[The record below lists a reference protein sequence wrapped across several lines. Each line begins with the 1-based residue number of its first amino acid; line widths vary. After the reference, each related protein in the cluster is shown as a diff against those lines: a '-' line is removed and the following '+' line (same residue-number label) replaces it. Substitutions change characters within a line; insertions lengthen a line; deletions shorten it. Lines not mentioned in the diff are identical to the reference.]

1 MFRILCLFVFL
12 MCSLLPPDALA
23 QRRKKSIISG
33 GEPDK
38 AVEEV
43 ETKSAG
49 NEADIFDKPVRKK
62 AAPATK
68 AAKTTAVMD
77 PAKGGGNKTGV
88 KLKEGELPEPEIV
101 EVTSR
106 LPGTDGINLSCTLF
120 MSANS
125 ENPDESKMI
134 SPMILV
140 HDLGGSK
147 LDLAPLA
154 RHLQSAG
161 HTVLVPDL
169 RGHGRSTTIAN
180 QTDTV
185 DYSEFRKSDFATIG
199 QDLEACKRYLMQF
212 NNEGKLNISMLS
224 MLAVGDMC
232 PIVTEW
238 VLRDWSFASRGRLKQ
253 GKDVQ
258 SLTLVS
264 PKRKFKT
271 FSMSQLVKA
280 PLLSGR
286 GNWHIPTLVIWGS
299 ESKSAKETK
308 AVYKAMAKH
317 RPPSEAAMSVD
328 RWAEQDLYKLD
339 LPVAAEGAELLRP
352 NEALYKF
359 IATFNQQKILL
370 NAAQF
375 PWQSRAKKKSK

>member
-1 MFRILCLFVFL
+1 MFRSLCLVVFL
-12 MCSLLPPDALA
+12 VCSVLPPDALA

-33 GEPDK
+33 GSPDK
-38 AVEEV
+38 ATEEV
-43 ETKSAG
+43 ETTAK
-49 NEADIFDKPVRKK
+49 EKKADIFDKPASRQ
-62 AAPATK
+62 AAPASK
-68 AAKTTAVMD
+68 AAGAAN
-77 PAKGGGNKTGV
+77 AKSMTGKKGDG
-88 KLKEGELPEPEIV
+88 KLQEGELPEPEIV
-101 EVTSR
+101 VVNSR
-106 LPGTDGINLSCTLF
+106 LPGTEGINLSCTLF

-125 ENPDESKMI
+125 ENPDEAKSI

-154 RHLQSAG
+154 LHLQSAG

-169 RGHGRSTTIAN
+169 RGHGRSTTIVN

-238 VLRDWSFASRGRLKQ
+238 VLRDWSYANRGRIKQ

-258 SLTLVS
+258 ALTLVS

-286 GNWHIPTLVIWGS
+286 GTPHIPTLVIWGT
-299 ESKSAKETK
+299 ESGSAKDTK
-308 AVYKAMAKH
+308 AVYKAMAKY

-339 LPVAAEGAELLRP
+339 LPVAQEGAELLRP
-352 NEALYKF
+352 NEALYRF
-359 IATFNQQKILL
+359 ITTFNQQKILL

-375 PWQSRAKKKSK
+375 PWQSRGKKKKK

>member
-1 MFRILCLFVFL
+1 
-12 MCSLLPPDALA
+12 
-23 QRRKKSIISG
+23 
-33 GEPDK
+33 
-38 AVEEV
+38 
-43 ETKSAG
+43 
-49 NEADIFDKPVRKK
+49 
-62 AAPATK
+62 
-68 AAKTTAVMD
+68 
-77 PAKGGGNKTGV
+77 
-88 KLKEGELPEPEIV
+88 
-101 EVTSR
+101 
-106 LPGTDGINLSCTLF
+106 
-120 MSANS
+120 MSPNS
-125 ENPDESKMI
+125 ENPDESKSI

-154 RHLQSAG
+154 RHLQSVG

-169 RGHGRSTTIAN
+169 RGHGRSTTIVD
-180 QTDTV
+180 QTETV

-238 VLRDWSFASRGRLKQ
+238 VLRDWSFASRGRIKQ

-258 SLTLVS
+258 ALTLVS
-264 PKRKFKT
+264 PKRKFKM
-271 FSMSQLVKA
+271 FSMIQLTKS

-286 GNWHIPTLVIWGS
+286 GNWHIPTLVIWGG
-299 ESKSAKETK
+299 ESGSAKETK
-308 AVYKAMAKH
+308 AVYKAMSKH
-317 RPPSEAAMSVD
+317 RPPSEAAQSVD

-339 LPVAAEGAELLRP
+339 LPVAQEGAELLRP
-352 NEALYKF
+352 NEGLYKF
-359 IATFNQQKILL
+359 IATFNEQKVLL

-375 PWQSRAKKKSK
+375 PWQSRAKKKSQ